1 MRPAPRFRCPTS
13 EFPIWP
19 RGSPTDSPHVT
30 SVACGHFFISPS
42 MTGVRAASTAF
53 PSFRGFSAQ
62 PSRTMSPARGTAERV
77 MNRRV
82 SPPSARR
89 SLLADVR
96 RLRPLGPLGHLERD
110 LVPFLERPEAVP
122 DDRAVVHEHVRPAR
136 SMNPKPFASLNH
148 FTFPVSA
155 IVTTSSSGK
164 NLRADRAEQGPQT
177 RHPYRRDPW
186 PGHQEHQIQI
196 REPGRESRRAPEKRV
211 IEHIPEA
218 EHPEP
223 A

>member
-62 PSRTMSPARGTAERV
+62 PSRTMSPARGTAEIV

-82 SPPSARR
+82 SLHSARR

-136 SMNPKPFASLNH
+136 ALDESEALRLVEPLHLSSLSH
-148 FTFPVSA
+148 RDDLLF
-155 IVTTSSSGK
+155 GK
-164 NLRADRAEQGPQT
+164 
-177 RHPYRRDPW
+177 
-186 PGHQEHQIQI
+186 
-196 REPGRESRRAPEKRV
+196 EPARPPRRAGTPDTPP
-211 IEHIPEA
+211 IPA
-218 EHPEP
+218 RSMAGAPGTP
-223 A
+223 DPDP